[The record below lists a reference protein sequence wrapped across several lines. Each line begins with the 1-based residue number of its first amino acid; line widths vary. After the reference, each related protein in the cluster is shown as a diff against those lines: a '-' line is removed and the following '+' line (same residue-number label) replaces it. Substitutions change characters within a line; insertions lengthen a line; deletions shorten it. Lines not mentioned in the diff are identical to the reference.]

1 VRWRVKPEAFC
12 LEARRE
18 LSVESSD
25 IGWVRGAR
33 AVCEL
38 YADLEPTRFE
48 AILSSLATGRTG
60 SAMADGA
67 RWLLPRWHTW
77 V

>member
-1 VRWRVKPEAFC
+1 MKPETFC
-12 LEARRE
+12 LEASRE
-18 LSVESSD
+18 LAVENSD
-25 IGWVRGAR
+25 VGWVRGAR

-38 YADLEPTRFE
+38 YADIDPARFE
-48 AILSSLATGRTG
+48 AILNSLATGRSG